1 MARGPTS
8 PSLIVLFSPPVS
20 KTSSS
25 FRWLWMMALTTNY
38 DHVYAES
45 TSRYA
50 GHDET
55 DNQVRAVESVS
66 YLCACLELEAV
77 EGFAKTAFHCPP
89 LTISK

>member
-1 MARGPTS
+1 
-8 PSLIVLFSPPVS
+8 
-20 KTSSS
+20 
-25 FRWLWMMALTTNY
+25 MMALTTNY

-89 LTISK
+89 LTIASDEQFASSVSNRCSVRERPSV